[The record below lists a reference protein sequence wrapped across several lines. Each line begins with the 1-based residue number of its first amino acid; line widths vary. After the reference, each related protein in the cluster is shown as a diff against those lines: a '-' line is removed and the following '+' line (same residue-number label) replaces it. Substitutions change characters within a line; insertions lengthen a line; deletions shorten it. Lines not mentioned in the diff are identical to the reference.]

1 MKTLREAFVHSMS
14 MISKYGPK
22 NHKYF
27 KENDDDGRQIN
38 GIRMVWEIH
47 NIHIICF
54 HLSSYTFLYLFF
66 IISFYIKGRWWSAMC
81 PNIRMIIYILF
92 SFYYIVATHHP
103 PHVLSIVEYLF
114 CVYTTKF
121 LLGRRRQY
129 DENDR
134 EYYPIIMHIDTCGTQ
149 LFALTIILILH
160 IFFIFKI

>member
-38 GIRMVWEIH
+38 GIRMVWEIY

-66 IISFYIKGRWWSAMC
+66 IISFYIKGR
-81 PNIRMIIYILF
+81 
-92 SFYYIVATHHP
+92 
-103 PHVLSIVEYLF
+103 
-114 CVYTTKF
+114 
-121 LLGRRRQY
+121 
-129 DENDR
+129 
-134 EYYPIIMHIDTCGTQ
+134 
-149 LFALTIILILH
+149 
-160 IFFIFKI
+160 